1 MRKVLASYFAS
12 IDVESLKSC
21 FTRKVNCYGI
31 HPRRVIQGW
40 TALIIWWQVAQL
52 DPLCF
57 EDSRRE
63 LLSSPFELTTKE
75 GRVNTGT
82 MKPGLAQCSWDPLSI
97 LETVT
102 HGCKRGA
109 PLTRLVSAGEG
120 SATLRS
126 HSRLHYYQSD
136 CTNEVSTVGQ
146 QATGEAVAWPGFLS
160 SVGRRL
166 IYSPGLPAMS
176 IKISE

>member
-1 MRKVLASYFAS
+1 MPGKSHGQRSLVGYSPWGHK
-12 IDVESLKSC
+12 ESDTTERL
-21 FTRKVNCYGI
+21 T
-31 HPRRVIQGW
+31 
-40 TALIIWWQVAQL
+40 QL
-52 DPLCF
+52 DPSCF

-82 MKPGLAQCSWDPLSI
+82 VKPGLTQCSWDPLSI
-97 LETVT
+97 LEAMT
-102 HGCKRGA
+102 HRRKRGA
-109 PLTRLVSAGEG
+109 PLTRLVSAEG

-126 HSRLHYYQSD
+126 HSSLHDYQSD

-166 IYSPGLPAMS
+166 IYSP
-176 IKISE
+176 